1 MGKYARPG
9 SDGWTYKDQLQM
21 EKWLNNNPIT
31 KILCG
36 ILLLPFAI
44 IFGIV
49 LIPAVLMLLILF
61 SPIWIP
67 IAFIKGLFKRK

>member
-44 IFGIV
+44 IF
-49 LIPAVLMLLILF
+49 
-61 SPIWIP
+61 WIP

>member
-21 EKWLNNNPIT
+21 EKWLNKNPIT
-31 KILCG
+31 NAICG
-36 ILLLPFAI
+36 LLVGIIMLTLVVMAIPVFILLL
-44 IFGIV
+44 IF
-49 LIPAVLMLLILF
+49 F

-67 IAFIKGLFKRK
+67 IAFVKGIFKRR